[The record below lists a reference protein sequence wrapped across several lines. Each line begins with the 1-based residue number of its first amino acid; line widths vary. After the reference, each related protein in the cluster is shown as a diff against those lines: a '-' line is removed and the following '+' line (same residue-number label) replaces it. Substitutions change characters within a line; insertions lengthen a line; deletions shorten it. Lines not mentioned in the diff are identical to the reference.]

1 MTPFQSDFNP
11 VWMGERV
18 GQDLLYDTPR
28 LFSTSLIFFPDN
40 IYDTANPD

>member
-11 VWMGERV
+11 VRVGERV

-28 LFSTSLIFFPDN
+28 LFSAALIFFPDN
-40 IYDTANPD
+40 VYDKANPD